1 MKDGYQVF
9 PPCSSLILS
18 WPSFVNFKSFTILLF
33 LIMEKKLQLIFLK
46 RRLLRS
52 LRRTPLQRRVVGSL
66 LSDDLILTTNPSPL
80 PLLTLP
86 KASSYPPSSIS
97 IGAYIWGDPG
107 SGKSMMMDILYESI
121 PKTIPKKR
129 VHFHAFM
136 LDIHQRLHAYRKI
149 HGILSRTM
157 YHKQVPEVI
166 PSLKLLKKS
175 DKNSRSCA
183 LMNSKY
189 LTILFILLHR

>member
-1 MKDGYQVF
+1 MEPEKDA
-9 PPCSSLILS
+9 SSKRS
-18 WPSFVNFKSFTILLF
+18 GWFSSFRRSDSDNKPKSSTSSNTP
-33 LIMEKKLQLIFLK
+33 KGIFL
-46 RRLLRS
+46 S
-52 LRRTPLQRRVVGSL
+52 
-66 LSDDLILTTNPSPL
+66 
-80 PLLTLP
+80 
-86 KASSYPPSSIS
+86 PSSIS

-157 YHKQVPEVI
+157 YHKQVLEVI

-189 LTILFILLHR
+189 LTTLFILLHR

>member
-1 MKDGYQVF
+1 M
-9 PPCSSLILS
+9 
-18 WPSFVNFKSFTILLF
+18 
-33 LIMEKKLQLIFLK
+33 
-46 RRLLRS
+46 
-52 LRRTPLQRRVVGSL
+52 PLQRRVVGSL
-66 LSDDLILTTNPSPL
+66 LSEDLILTTNPSPL
-80 PLLTLP
+80 LLLTLP

-149 HGILSRTM
+149 HGILSRTK
-157 YHKQVPEVI
+157 YHKQVLEVI

-175 DKNSRSCA
+175 VKNSRS
-183 LMNSKY
+183 
-189 LTILFILLHR
+189 

>member
-1 MKDGYQVF
+1 
-9 PPCSSLILS
+9 
-18 WPSFVNFKSFTILLF
+18 
-33 LIMEKKLQLIFLK
+33 MEKKLQLVFLK
-46 RRLLRS
+46 RRLLWS
-52 LRRTPLQRRVVGSL
+52 LRRTPLQRRVAGSL

-86 KASSYPPSSIS
+86 KASSSSPSSIS

-157 YHKQVPEVI
+157 YLCCSSYSEWK
-166 PSLKLLKKS
+166 
-175 DKNSRSCA
+175 DKTC
-183 LMNSKY
+183 K
-189 LTILFILLHR
+189 H